1 MALVT
6 SKSEI
11 GSNAVVA
18 EDCQESTGLAFDSF
32 LTGVVFALILTVG
45 QRAIGF
51 VRGVLFCRLMTDQEL
66 GQWSMVWSFLMLL
79 APLAMLGLPGCFG
92 RYTEYFRQRG
102 QLRSFIYRIA
112 LVSLTLSAF
121 ASGAIILFPQAAAQL
136 IFRDPSQVTLVRCL
150 GGALMAVAIS
160 NFAISLTES
169 LRQVRAV
176 TVMRFITGLS
186 FALIGTFLLTIWS
199 DGSSAVTVGYAICSL
214 LGLVPAIWLLR
225 RMGRTNEQPV
235 TPLSHSEMWRRI
247 APFAIWLW
255 ISNLFHNLFEVTDR
269 YMLIHWSDTTAD
281 VAQGLVGQYH
291 SGRVV
296 PLLLVSVATML
307 AGVMLP
313 FMSAAWE
320 AGKKNEACNQLNW
333 TFKLMGLAFTIGG
346 ILVLLGSPIL
356 FEWILQGRYNAGLA
370 ILPMT
375 LVYCIWFSLFTI
387 AQDYLWVAEK
397 GKLATAAVGM
407 GLAANILLNILLIPS
422 MGLSGA
428 VLATTCGNLLTI
440 ILMLTL
446 NHFCGCRTDVGIWLV
461 AIIPLV
467 LLLSPWIASI
477 GVAVAGLLGCFTP
490 WIFSDDEKT
499 EILSICNSC
508 QSKIRRA
515 IGGSNY
521 P

>member
-11 GSNAVVA
+11 GSDAVVA
-18 EDCQESTGLAFDSF
+18 KDRRESTGLAFDSF
-32 LTGVVFALILTVG
+32 LTGVVFALVLTVG

-51 VRGVLFCRLMTDQEL
+51 VRGILFCRLMTEQEL
-66 GQWSMVWSFLMLL
+66 GQWSMIWSFLMLL

-92 RYTEYFRQRG
+92 RYTEHFRQRG

-112 LVSLTLSAF
+112 FVSLSITGFVSA
-121 ASGAIILFPQAAAQL
+121 AIILFPQFFGQL
-136 IFRDPSQVTLVRCL
+136 IFRDPTQVTLVRCL
-150 GGALMAVAIS
+150 GVALLAVAIS
-160 NFAISLTES
+160 NFAVSLTES

-176 TVMRFITGLS
+176 TVMRFITGIS
-186 FALIGTFLLTIWS
+186 FALIGTLLLTIWS
-199 DGSSAVTVGYAICSL
+199 DGSSAVTIAYGVCSL
-214 LGLVPAIWLLR
+214 LGLVPAVWLFLR
-225 RMGRTNEQPV
+225 LRQSSEQPENF
-235 TPLSHSEMWRRI
+235 PLSHSAMWRRI

-255 ISNLFHNLFEVTDR
+255 ISNLLHNLFEVTDR

-281 VAQGLVGQYH
+281 IAQGLVGQYH

-320 AGKKNEACNQLNW
+320 SGRRSEACSQMNW
-333 TFKLMGLAFTIGG
+333 TFKLMGLAFTVGG
-346 ILVLLGSPIL
+346 IFVLLGSPIL
-356 FEWILQGRYNAGLA
+356 FDWILQGRYNAGLA

-397 GKLATAAVGM
+397 GRLATAAVGI

-428 VLATTCGNLLTI
+428 VLATTFGNLLTI
-440 ILMLTL
+440 CLILTL

-461 AIIPLV
+461 SFIPLV
-467 LLLSPWIASI
+467 LLLSPWIAI
-477 GVAVAGLLGCFTP
+477 LTVAGAGMLGCFTP

-499 EILSICNSC
+499 EILSLRNSC
-508 QSKIRRA
+508 QAKIRRLVT
-515 IGGSNY
+515 GS
-521 P
+521 